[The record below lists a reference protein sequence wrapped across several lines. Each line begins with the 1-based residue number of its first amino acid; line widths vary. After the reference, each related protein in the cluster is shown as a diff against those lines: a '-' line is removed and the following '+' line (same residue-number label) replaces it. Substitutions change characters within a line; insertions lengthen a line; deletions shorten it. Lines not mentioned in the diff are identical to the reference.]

1 MQDSLSAMFEYNRWA
16 DERLLT
22 ACGQL
27 TNEQYARE
35 IGGSFPSIRATVA
48 HHAGALRAWGTRFE
62 GGDVRSLP
70 SETEVPDAETAMRLI
85 VEGHEALLRE
95 AGRPAEELN
104 QIFTYRSLRGIMVS
118 LPRWAVLRHVVNHG
132 TYHRG
137 QIANMMRQVGAAPP
151 STDYFLWAME
161 QYAATAQA

>member
-1 MQDSLSAMFEYNRWA
+1 MQDTLASMFEYNRWA

-27 TNEQYARE
+27 TDEQYARE

-62 GGDVRSLP
+62 GGVVTALP
-70 SETEVPDAETAMRLI
+70 SESEVPDTGTALRLV
-85 VEGHEALLRE
+85 VEGYETLVRE
-95 AGRPAEELN
+95 AGRAGEELN
-104 QIFTYRSLRGIMVS
+104 QIFTYRSIRGFMVS
-118 LPRWAVLRHVVNHG
+118 LPRWALLRHVVNHG

-151 STDYFLWAME
+151 STDFFLWAME
-161 QYAATAQA
+161 QQDGSQV

>member
-1 MQDSLSAMFEYNRWA
+1 MQDTLASMFEFNRWA

-27 TNEQYARE
+27 TEEQYARE

-70 SETEVPDAETAMRLI
+70 LESEVPNAEVALRL
-85 VEGHEALLRE
+85 VAEGHEVLARE
-95 AGRPAEELN
+95 ASRPAGELDG
-104 QIFTYRSLRGIMVS
+104 IFTYRSMRGMMVS

-151 STDYFLWAME
+151 STDFFLWAME
-161 QYAATAQA
+161 RRTASQA

>member
-1 MQDSLSAMFEYNRWA
+1 MQDTLSAIFEYNRWA

-27 TNEQYARE
+27 TDEQYARE

-48 HHAGALRAWGTRFE
+48 HHAGALRAWGTRFD
-62 GGDVRSLP
+62 GGEVTSLP
-70 SETEVPDAETAMRLI
+70 SEVEVPNADTAMRLI
-85 VEGHEALLRE
+85 VEGHETLARE
-95 AGRPAEELN
+95 AGRPAEELD

-118 LPRWAVLRHVVNHG
+118 LPRCAVLRHVANHG

-137 QIANMMRQVGAAPP
+137 QIATMMRQVGAAPP

-161 QYAATAQA
+161 QYAASKA

>member
-27 TNEQYARE
+27 TDEQYARE

-118 LPRWAVLRHVVNHG
+118 LPRWAVLRHVGNHG

-137 QIANMMRQVGAAPP
+137 QIATMMRQVGMEPP

-161 QYAATAQA
+161 QYAASRA

>member
-27 TNEQYARE
+27 TDEQYARE

-118 LPRWAVLRHVVNHG
+118 LPRWAVLRHVGNHG

-137 QIANMMRQVGAAPP
+137 QIATMMRQVGVAPP

-161 QYAATAQA
+161 QYAASRA